1 MSKVGVVLEL
11 HELDE
16 LNSNINFVNGVL
28 EFLTVLSFNDL
39 LERVEE
45 KAVYCLTGEAQEKL
59 EKVYEL
65 LNSKERREQ
74 DSRD

>member
-1 MSKVGVVLEL
+1 MTRGGVVLKL
-11 HELDE
+11 DELDE
-16 LNSNINFVNGVL
+16 LNSKINFVNGVL

-45 KAVYCLTGEAQEKL
+45 KAVYRLTGEAQEKL

>member
-1 MSKVGVVLEL
+1 MTRGGVVLKL
-11 HELDE
+11 DELDE
-16 LNSNINFVNGVL
+16 LNSKINFVNGVL
-28 EFLTVLSFNDL
+28 ELLTVLSFNDL
-39 LERVEE
+39 LERVDE
-45 KAVYCLTGEAQEKL
+45 KAVHSLTGEAQETL